1 MNLDVDMKQ
10 IRFML
15 TQMVERSLEKNKK
28 NTYQPSASDVVTF
41 VSTQMFMA
49 PYNQPAAFFIRF
61 CPQNVDP

>member
-28 NTYQPSASDVVTF
+28 NMY
-41 VSTQMFMA
+41 
-49 PYNQPAAFFIRF
+49 
-61 CPQNVDP
+61 